1 MMVVH
6 VIVDASGSM
15 VEDSKRGIV
24 KYVLVGMEHV
34 HQWTNFSNCE
44 YKVYQIGEKT
54 GYIGILE
61 NYEKIVYGGTIKEES
76 IHNIE
81 SHIHSDDKVI
91 LLSDGNM
98 ELSVAQCLKSRFKNL
113 VCIGIGADINKS
125 ILKRL
130 SYSKKVYNATDYI
143 EVMGLMR

>member
-1 MMVVH
+1 MVVH

-24 KYVLVGMEHV
+24 KYILVGMEHV
-34 HQWTNFSNCE
+34 HQRSNFSSCE

-54 GYIGILE
+54 GYIGTLE
-61 NYEKIVYGGTIKEES
+61 SYEKIVYGGTIKEEY
-76 IHNIE
+76 IQKIE
-81 SHIHSDDKVI
+81 PHIHSEDKVI

-98 ELSVAQCLKSRFKNL
+98 ELSVAQCLKNTFKNL
-113 VCIGIGADINKS
+113 VCIGLGADMNKS
-125 ILKRL
+125 VLKKL

>member
-1 MMVVH
+1 MVVH

-24 KYVLVGMEHV
+24 KYVLVGMGHV
-34 HQWTNFSNCE
+34 HQWSNFSNCE

-61 NYEKIVYGGTIKEES
+61 SYEKIVYGGTIKEES
-76 IHNIE
+76 IQNIK
-81 SHIHSDDKVI
+81 SHIDSADKVI

-98 ELSVAQCLKSRFKNL
+98 DLSVTQYFKNTFNNL
-113 VCIGIGADINKS
+113 VCIGLGADINKTV
-125 ILKRL
+125 LKKL
-130 SYSKKVYNATDYI
+130 SCLKKVYNATDYI

>member
-1 MMVVH
+1 MVVH

-24 KYVLVGMEHV
+24 KYILVGMEHV
-34 HQWTNFSNCE
+34 HQWTNFSSCE

-54 GYIGILE
+54 GYIGTLE
-61 NYEKIVYGGTIKEES
+61 SYE
-76 IHNIE
+76 
-81 SHIHSDDKVI
+81 
-91 LLSDGNM
+91 NM
-98 ELSVAQCLKSRFKNL
+98 DLSVALSLKNTFNNL
-113 VCIGIGADINKS
+113 VCIGLGADINRS

-130 SYSKKVYNATDYI
+130 SHLKKVYNATDYI